1 QTEEDAADR
10 PEVSGESDRKF
21 LRTIPPKFKSLRGS
35 TIRIEAEEPAELIE
49 SLGNVLGVTDYKT
62 NMASFWFLDTL
73 ALHVHRQK
81 KTLDHYYLSVLISWL
96 AGEMTLI
103 RDKKHSREEFFRE
116 LKHMFLLASNKIA
129 EENRLPY
136 WDEIEEPRNNEN
148 KEASPNDGN
157 GGVDVFFSSLDP
169 LFVLDIVIRSTYD
182 MYANELRYYLV
193 YAVFVE
199 PIEVQSYQLPFNLR
213 TPRPVKLGESESM
226 PFNMRLY
233 QKFSAMRPTEG
244 SKKMAKKTKGK
255 GKKTGRHEVPETP
268 IHSPTDEENLA
279 NKRQFILPLIEANE
293 AVQMFEM
300 LKDDV

>member
-1 QTEEDAADR
+1 
-10 PEVSGESDRKF
+10 
-21 LRTIPPKFKSLRGS
+21 
-35 TIRIEAEEPAELIE
+35 
-49 SLGNVLGVTDYKT
+49 
-62 NMASFWFLDTL
+62 MASFWFLDTL

-136 WDEIEEPRNNEN
+136 WDEIELAGSTEETDMENEGN
-148 KEASPNDGN
+148 RPANDRDSTAKYVVQR
-157 GGVDVFFSSLDP
+157 VDVFFSSLDP